1 MARRWRHGTGTVVA
15 GTKCPAGAAPSSCT
29 AAGSRRV
36 QPDPGRRYGDRVLG
50 KILGGLGKVL
60 IAAGL
65 LVLGFVGYQL
75 WGTGLETSRGHSELT
90 EQLAVDVGDPAV
102 DEGTVDL
109 DELSEQLA
117 EVNSQT
123 APPTAPPPEG
133 EPVGIITIPKIGVS
147 NVIVEGVTKADL
159 KKGPGHYPGTPLP
172 GQKGNSGIA
181 GHRTTYGAP
190 FNRIDEL
197 VPGDEIKVATP
208 QGEFTYEVIPAPGQ
222 TTQAWYAVAPTEV
235 GVLADVGDNRITLTA
250 CHPKYSARQR
260 IIVHAVLST
269 PPAAAAEVPVDRAE
283 PVVDEVATA
292 EEFDEGL
299 QGDSS
304 ALPKVL
310 MFGAAALALVALAW
324 FLGRHFRPWAVY
336 LVAAPGVLVLVWFGY
351 VYMDRYLPAL

>member
-1 MARRWRHGTGTVVA
+1 M
-15 GTKCPAGAAPSSCT
+15 
-29 AAGSRRV
+29 
-36 QPDPGRRYGDRVLG
+36 LG

-75 WGTGLETSRGHSELT
+75 WGTGLETSRGQSELT
-90 EQLAVDVGDPAV
+90 EQLAIDVGDPAV
-102 DEGTVDL
+102 DDADIDL
-109 DELSEQLA
+109 DTLSDQLA
-117 EVNSQT
+117 KVDSQT

-133 EPVGIITIPKIGVS
+133 EPVGIISIPKIGVG
-147 NVIVEGVTKADL
+147 NVIVEGVSKADL

-197 VPGDEIKVATP
+197 NPGDEIRIATP

-222 TTQAWYAVAPTEV
+222 TTQAWYAVAPSDV

-269 PPAAAAEVPVDRAE
+269 PPAAAADVPVDRAE
-283 PVVDEVATA
+283 PVEQAAVTA

-299 QGDSS
+299 QGESS

-310 MFGAAALALVALAW
+310 MFGAAAIALVALAW
-324 FLGRHFRPWAVY
+324 FLGRHFRTWAVY

>member
-1 MARRWRHGTGTVVA
+1 MV
-15 GTKCPAGAAPSSCT
+15 
-29 AAGSRRV
+29 
-36 QPDPGRRYGDRVLG
+36 G

-75 WGTGLETSRGHSELT
+75 WGTGLETSRGQSQLT

-109 DELSEQLA
+109 DQLSEQLA
-117 EVNSQT
+117 EVDSQT

-147 NVIVEGVTKADL
+147 NVIVEGVSKADL

-222 TTQAWYAVAPTEV
+222 TTQAWYAVAPSEV
-235 GVLADVGDNRITLTA
+235 GVLADVGDSRITLTA

-283 PVVDEVATA
+283 PVVDEVVTA

-299 QGDSS
+299 QGDSA

>member
-1 MARRWRHGTGTVVA
+1 MVRS
-15 GTKCPAGAAPSSCT
+15 AAFH
-29 AAGSRRV
+29 
-36 QPDPGRRYGDRVLG
+36 RYRDRVLG

-75 WGTGLETSRGHSELT
+75 WGTGLETSRGQSELT

-102 DEGTVDL
+102 DDGDVDL
-109 DELSEQLA
+109 EKLSEQLA
-117 EVNSQT
+117 EVDSQT

-133 EPVGIITIPKIGVS
+133 EPVGIIEIPKIGVA
-147 NVIVEGVTKADL
+147 NVIVEGVSKADL
-159 KKGPGHYPGTPLP
+159 KKGPGHYPSTPLP
-172 GQKGNSGIA
+172 GQAGNSGIA

-197 VPGDEIKVATP
+197 VPGDEINIATS
-208 QGEFTYEVIPAPGQ
+208 QGRFTYEVIPAPGQ
-222 TTQAWYAVAPTEV
+222 TTQAWYAVAPTDV
-235 GVLADVGDNRITLTA
+235 GVLADVGDNRVTLTA

-260 IIVHAVLST
+260 IIVHAVLKAE
-269 PPAAAAEVPVDRAE
+269 PAKAAEVATDTAE
-283 PVVDEVATA
+283 PVEETPAA

-310 MFGAAALALVALAW
+310 MFGAAAIALVALAW
-324 FLGRHFRPWAVY
+324 FLGRHFRTWAVY